1 MQKEEEIAHDRPPQK
16 ASKVGD
22 EGEALSL
29 LYRF

>member
-22 EGEALSL
+22 EGEAMQT
-29 LYRF
+29 FI